1 MTLYELTEEMR
12 TLLDL
17 LEEESDETEQEA
29 IQAALECMVFDVA
42 EKAESYGIVIK
53 QLEADAAAVKAEKM
67 RLAKKQAA
75 LENNVARMREAL
87 KIAMITTGQ
96 SKIKTKLFTFG
107 VQARQKAVLDFPVE
121 QIPTEFWKVKDP
133 EADMKAVEKAL
144 KESGIE
150 AVPWAHLETVETL
163 TVR

>member
-1 MTLYELTEEMR
+1 MTLYELTDEMR
-12 TLLDL
+12 ALLDL

-29 IQAALECMVFDVA
+29 IQAALECMVFDIA

-67 RLAKKQAA
+67 RLVKKQAA
-75 LENNVARMREAL
+75 LEHNAARMREAL
-87 KIAMITTGQ
+87 RTAMVTTGQ

-107 VQARQKAVLDFPVE
+107 IQARQKAVLDYPVD
-121 QIPTEFWKVKDP
+121 QIPADFWKIKDP

-144 KESGIE
+144 KEGGLASC
-150 AVPWAHLETVETL
+150 PWAHLETVEAL
-163 TVR
+163 TIR